1 MIDFICSV
9 ALVGYMEIID
19 ISFHTSKE
27 SATQEAI
34 YIADT
39 IYDKNFTSL
48 EDIEKYQDYLY
59 NGDMTEDII
68 IVNCKEVF

>member
-1 MIDFICSV
+1 MFSSISW
-9 ALVGYMEIID
+9 LMEIID

-39 IYDKNFTSL
+39 IYYKPLIFNFISCIL
-48 EDIEKYQDYLY
+48 IA
-59 NGDMTEDII
+59 
-68 IVNCKEVF
+68 